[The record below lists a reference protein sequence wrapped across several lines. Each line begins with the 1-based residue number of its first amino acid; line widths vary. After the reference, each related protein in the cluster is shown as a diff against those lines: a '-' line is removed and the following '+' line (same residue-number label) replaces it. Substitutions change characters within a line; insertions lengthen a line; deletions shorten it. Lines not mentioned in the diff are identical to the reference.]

1 MTHVSTRTR
10 RAFFAATLTAT
21 SLVCGA
27 GQVARTDAD
36 QAAAAP
42 ARETAREVV
51 AVDAGPSLALTSI
64 DPPAPPGATS
74 PALAAEDPT
83 TIKIR

>member
-10 RAFFAATLTAT
+10 RAFFAATLAAT

-27 GQVARTDAD
+27 GQVAKTDAD

-51 AVDAGPSLALTSI
+51 PVDAGPSLALTSI

>member
-10 RAFFAATLTAT
+10 RAFFAATLAAT

-27 GQVARTDAD
+27 GQVAKTDAD
-36 QAAAAP
+36 QAAAP
-42 ARETAREVV
+42 ARETAREVTP
-51 AVDAGPSLALTSI
+51 VDAGPSLALTSI